1 MKNTTEMNKL
11 LSSAIKYTMKNS
23 IGIDEKT
30 FFVTIKSYNKILQK
44 YPHTLLEVIFNFIT
58 QNDGIKIK
66 DFINVSIPSNFD
78 GTVIMN
84 DKKQLMVKT
93 TGNKEKIVFQHL
105 SVCLTN
111 IQNSKSTKKIY
122 ILPCVLDIYDPNN
135 LTTRNKHANLL
146 LVDNI
151 NKVIYRIDPL
161 NSNSVGFIDLI
172 FHDGIV
178 NIVENKFKYK
188 GVLDK
193 ICTNKSLQNIFLI
206 QKFLQEGEDY
216 CMICTLF
223 IAYYLSKLNFTNI
236 NIENLKNNNVSNIFK
251 LAQIND
257 IHVMRLNFALF
268 MEQILNIFL
277 SIPMNNNNFA
287 KIKNVA
293 NFQIPN
299 NRKINILKN
308 KYITQ
313 KMKSQIKNQLKNTG
327 I

>member
-1 MKNTTEMNKL
+1 M
-11 LSSAIKYTMKNS
+11 
-23 IGIDEKT
+23 
-30 FFVTIKSYNKILQK
+30 
-44 YPHTLLEVIFNFIT
+44 
-58 QNDGIKIK
+58 
-66 DFINVSIPSNFD
+66 
-78 GTVIMN
+78 
-84 DKKQLMVKT
+84 
-93 TGNKEKIVFQHL
+93 
-105 SVCLTN
+105 
-111 IQNSKSTKKIY
+111 
-122 ILPCVLDIYDPNN
+122 DIYDPNN

-161 NSNSVGFIDLI
+161 NSISVGFIDLI
-172 FHDGIV
+172 FHDGQIP
-178 NIVENKFKYK
+178 YK
-188 GVLDK
+188 MLP
-193 ICTNKSLQNIFLI
+193 FLI